1 MKYNK
6 RVEAEQKAAKAQ
18 ENWMK
23 SFHENPE
30 QTQEVVRNM
39 LRSNPSNVKL
49 VEASLRGPVRWT
61 LKRKG
66 ALDIVKQEI
75 REAKEYWKTQKS

>member
-1 MKYNK
+1 MNK
-6 RVEAEQKAAKAQ
+6 RAEAEQKARTAQ

-23 SFHENPE
+23 SFHDNPE
-30 QTQEVVRNM
+30 QTAQIIRRM
-39 LRSNPSNVKL
+39 LRENPRNIKL
-49 VEASLRGPVRWT
+49 VEASLRGPIRWT

-75 REAKEYWKTQKS
+75 RSAKEYHNMKD